1 MHIFLTLGVLTLVRM
16 FSGTYSLSIYKFH
29 REISFF
35 VLLDFYI
42 IMLNVGKSGD
52 LVDHWQGLGGR
63 GRKCFAEVEA
73 PVMLK
78 SFPTLAI
85 DDRGRQ
91 HVVGESI

>member
-16 FSGTYSLSIYKFH
+16 FSGTFH

-78 SFPTLAI
+78 SFLTLAI
-85 DDRGRQ
+85 DDR
-91 HVVGESI
+91 

>member
-1 MHIFLTLGVLTLVRM
+1 M
-16 FSGTYSLSIYKFH
+16 FSNKYSLLIH
-29 REISFF
+29 RFKKEISLFI
-35 VLLDFYI
+35 LLDFYN

-78 SFPTLAI
+78 SFLTLAI
-85 DDRGRQ
+85 DDR
-91 HVVGESI
+91 

>member
-1 MHIFLTLGVLTLVRM
+1 MHIFLTLRVITLARM
-16 FSGTYSLSIYKFH
+16 FSGTYSLLINKFKK
-29 REISFF
+29 EISFF
-35 VLLDFYI
+35 ILLHFYI

-78 SFPTLAI
+78 SFLTLAI
-85 DDRGRQ
+85 DDR
-91 HVVGESI
+91 

>member
-1 MHIFLTLGVLTLVRM
+1 MHIFLTLGVITLARM
-16 FSGTYSLSIYKFH
+16 FSSTYSLLINKYKK
-29 REISFF
+29 EISFF
-35 VLLDFYI
+35 ILLDFYI

-78 SFPTLAI
+78 SFLTLAI
-85 DDRGRQ
+85 DDR
-91 HVVGESI
+91 